1 MVYEYSGYLKAI
13 LSAPDEAQRDQ
24 TDHIAFG
31 PDDLAHWTTTDLPAF
46 TEWLRIPVSRSR
58 TDHAVELKGKFEDV
72 RRIDY
77 LASDEPTY
85 WVPLGTLGVR
95 DDRFPIDLNRFPILE
110 ITCRCTSQNARL
122 ACAWAYPGGLA
133 FDAMHSTQQ
142 WRTIA
147 RKIQHNGFPAQLD
160 ALILRLYS
168 TVRAT
173 ESAEIREV
181 RFRAMTPREAE
192 ACEHDDARL
201 ECSAPPPRAEVL
213 DEFVPLGVFVDAQMA
228 QQLAQTMGISVSE
241 YWQLLFEDVVR
252 HHQNCVAIENAER
265 FTREDWKEMH
275 AAALEYGVRFV
286 PLYGMPLADDPALLR
301 DTVDELVRANADV
314 PGLLA
319 WGIST
324 EPREQDLPK
333 LLQVRDLVYEA
344 DPRHPFVITTR
355 NPGKLGLLAP
365 HFAAVGVNHFHSRN
379 SWGVQEVVETHLNLS
394 RGQQFWVVAPGFVW
408 GSGAP
413 EWSTCPELRLMV
425 NSAFAAG
432 GRGFFT
438 YLFHNVPI
446 WIGGSCQ
453 RTLTGPFLTFSD
465 LWQELDQRMERINAM
480 APLILGAR
488 PEPIPEG
495 AYTMTLRS
503 EEKAQ
508 LPNGVPLTTASRL
521 RGDGYNLFFLV
532 SHDIRGMASINLSIN
547 PDFVEHLEIYDL
559 SDFIQDRHWERMPL
573 DRHLEMFPGQA
584 HVFLI
589 APPDTCRHFRDVVA
603 HRLMEDDRRQLAIN
617 MRLARQYSIDVSPVE
632 EFLEEPRGGDTLEK
646 LSLTDWAR
654 DRLLDLIYENPEISD
669 ARSRIIEVSAA
680 LCACDG
686 ALCRLHSL
694 GKTERARELGLKV
707 LPIARELAHMRLELR
722 HGRGKLVLDQTR
734 GLSVRALELVNEI
747 RAQT

>member
-1 MVYEYSGYLKAI
+1 
-13 LSAPDEAQRDQ
+13 
-24 TDHIAFG
+24 
-31 PDDLAHWTTTDLPAF
+31 
-46 TEWLRIPVSRSR
+46 
-58 TDHAVELKGKFEDV
+58 
-72 RRIDY
+72 
-77 LASDEPTY
+77 
-85 WVPLGTLGVR
+85 
-95 DDRFPIDLNRFPILE
+95 
-110 ITCRCTSQNARL
+110 
-122 ACAWAYPGGLA
+122 
-133 FDAMHSTQQ
+133 
-142 WRTIA
+142 
-147 RKIQHNGFPAQLD
+147 
-160 ALILRLYS
+160 
-168 TVRAT
+168 
-173 ESAEIREV
+173 
-181 RFRAMTPREAE
+181 
-192 ACEHDDARL
+192 
-201 ECSAPPPRAEVL
+201 
-213 DEFVPLGVFVDAQMA
+213 
-228 QQLAQTMGISVSE
+228 
-241 YWQLLFEDVVR
+241 
-252 HHQNCVAIENAER
+252 
-265 FTREDWKEMH
+265 
-275 AAALEYGVRFV
+275 
-286 PLYGMPLADDPALLR
+286 
-301 DTVDELVRANADV
+301 
-314 PGLLA
+314 
-319 WGIST
+319 
-324 EPREQDLPK
+324 
-333 LLQVRDLVYEA
+333 
-344 DPRHPFVITTR
+344 
-355 NPGKLGLLAP
+355 
-365 HFAAVGVNHFHSRN
+365 
-379 SWGVQEVVETHLNLS
+379 VQEVVETHLNLS